1 MMIVP
6 SVDNNLCRPR
16 LKPSLRFTLSPTG
29 RQTHGQTT
37 GPQRGPSKR
46 RAAFFDNAALKG
58 FFGCFAKL
66 FGGATRPA
74 MS

>member
-1 MMIVP
+1 MIVP

-16 LKPSLRFTLSPTG
+16 LKPSLRLTLSP
-29 RQTHGQTT
+29 T
-37 GPQRGPSKR
+37 GPQRGPSKA

-58 FFGCFAKL
+58 FFGRFAKL

>member
-1 MMIVP
+1 MTEYNDRALSLDNRFVGQSRA
-6 SVDNNLCRPR
+6 SVTRSQPMGL
-16 LKPSLRFTLSPTG
+16 
-29 RQTHGQTT
+29 
-37 GPQRGPSKR
+37 QRGPRKA

-58 FFGCFAKL
+58 FFGRFAKL